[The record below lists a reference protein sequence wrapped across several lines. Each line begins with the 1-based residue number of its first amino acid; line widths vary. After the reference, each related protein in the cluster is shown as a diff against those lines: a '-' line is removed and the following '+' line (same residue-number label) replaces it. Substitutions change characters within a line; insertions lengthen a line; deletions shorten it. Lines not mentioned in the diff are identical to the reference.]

1 MNADRK
7 RETLMTRD
15 TTADGAR
22 TLAKKAETVEN
33 TEAAENVRTA
43 NMDNTGDTVDPDDA
57 LKLENQLCFPLYA
70 AARSVVSA
78 YTPLLKPLG
87 LTYTQYIVMMA
98 LWERDDVT
106 VGELGKRL
114 RLDNGT
120 LTPLLKKMEKA
131 GLVER
136 NRSAEDERRVKI
148 TLTDK
153 GRDMKNGAGRVPAEM
168 RQCMPADFTPEDART
183 LYALLYKLL
192 GD

>member
-1 MNADRK
+1 MSADRK
-7 RETLMTRD
+7 RETVMTKD
-15 TTADGAR
+15 TVAGGAPETAKN
-22 TLAKKAETVEN
+22 AKNAEPG
-33 TEAAENVRTA
+33 
-43 NMDNTGDTVDPDDA
+43 NMDGTVDTAGADEA

-70 AARSVVSA
+70 AARSVVGA

-87 LTYTQYIVMMA
+87 LTYTQYIVMMS

-136 NRSAEDERRVKI
+136 NRSAEDERRVKV

-153 GRDMKNGAGRVPAEM
+153 GRDLKNGAGRVPAEM
-168 RQCMPADFTPEDART
+168 RRCMPADFTPEDART